1 MIMDGSQ
8 ISLLKYAGRFTALL
22 ALLTIGLPVL
32 GLLSATFLGLELS
45 IGYVSYM
52 IAMFAGYWVGKTI
65 YNRHDV
71 YLEGFILLK
80 LTGLCLV
87 GALILE
93 GVITTIIVFGD
104 PSKGQILNDV
114 NTLFFAV
121 LFFAF
126 FKFGTIWLGLK
137 LGCKRAEKKA
147 YKRVLKAIG

>member
-8 ISLLKYAGRFTALL
+8 ISLLKHAGRFTALL
-22 ALLTIGLPVL
+22 TLLKIGLLVL
-32 GLLSATFLGLELS
+32 GVLSNTILGVELS
-45 IGYVSYM
+45 IGFTSYM
-52 IAMFAGYWVGKTI
+52 MGMFAGYWVGKTI

-71 YLEGFILLK
+71 YLEGFVLLK

-87 GALILE
+87 GVLILE